1 MTFNCHIHPEC
12 SEFTQ
17 AHGDFPPSSQK
28 PNYCKRSYPIIQ
40 TKALVPG
47 YPPKRYLH
55 QKQRSKVSWFG
66 KLPFFHH
73 GICCQYLHPTGL
85 SSLAQIWCFLCFEN
99 HGPWWLGFFPWASVA
114 PFRPCPRNA
123 LTVWKKPQRYLRE
136 TPRGKPGRVCFFKER
151 IGKHK
156 DLSKLWKKDKGCW
169 KPTIQATN

>member
-47 YPPKRYLH
+47 YPTKRYLH

-66 KLPFFHH
+66 KLPIRHH

-85 SSLAQIWCFLCFEN
+85 SSLALFWCFRCFEN
-99 HGPWWLGFFPWASVA
+99 MAFASVFSPASVA

-136 TPRGKPGRVCFFKER
+136 TPRGKNARVVFFSWR

-156 DLSKLWKKDKGCW
+156 DLSKISRRQSLLK
-169 KPTIQATN
+169 TYHASN